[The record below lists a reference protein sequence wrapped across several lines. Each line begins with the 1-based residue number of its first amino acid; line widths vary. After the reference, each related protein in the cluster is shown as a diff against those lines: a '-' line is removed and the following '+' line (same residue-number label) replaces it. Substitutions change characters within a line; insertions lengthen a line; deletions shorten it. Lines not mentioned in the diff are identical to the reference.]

1 MRIGSVLPA
10 LVLGVIIILTMI
22 TGMAASPEDPWISGT
37 VVDGDDHPLPG
48 VNVTAEN
55 TTSGQLFYGLTGE
68 NGTYNL
74 SLPIGVYN
82 ITGSMVNYSSNV
94 SYDMMI
100 VNENVAG
107 LNFTMTENLG
117 TVTGF
122 VTNGTAPISGA
133 EIHLKSDE
141 CEYTANSTIPLGR
154 FEILDV
160 QPGTY
165 VAHTTKEGYQTNFS
179 DTPVFVMRG
188 ETTTVNFNLTEEP
201 ATLFGKV
208 VYGGNGLTDV
218 RVDLTSNEFST
229 TTFTDSNGNYSV
241 VGIPVGNYHVIF
253 TKNDFINQEFEVSLD
268 AHLPKIL
275 DVTME
280 KKAGSGGGFIPG
292 FDLSHSL
299 MVVGLTF
306 AIITM
311 ILALFIHF
319 RVDKKPDLIE
329 REEPEQKED

>member
-10 LVLGVIIILTMI
+10 LILGVIILLTMMI
-22 TGMAASPEDPWISGT
+22 GQAASPEDPWVSGT
-37 VVDGDDHPLPG
+37 VVDGGDHPLPG

-94 SYDMMI
+94 SYDMMT
-100 VNENVAG
+100 VNENVTG

-133 EIHLKSDE
+133 EIHLKNSE

-165 VAHTTKEGYQTNFS
+165 VAHATKEGYQTNFS

-208 VYGGNGLTDV
+208 IYGGNGLTNV
-218 RVDLTSNEFST
+218 RVDVTSNEFST

-241 VGIPVGNYHVIF
+241 VGIPVGNYHVTF

-280 KKAGSGGGFIPG
+280 KKADSGGGFIPG
-292 FDLSHSL
+292 FDLPHSL

-319 RVDKKPDLIE
+319 RVDKRPDLIE
-329 REEPEQKED
+329 KEEPEEKED